1 MPLYIVLFSL
11 FCLVLVLTA
20 VEQRKASR
28 ERKKLQHELNRLRD
42 LWIHHGLNKEKQI
55 VERIGDPKPND
66 LTSERLNTILPGS
79 YEEYLKNGGT
89 DDPLTWLYGTTS
101 DKLFP

>member
-1 MPLYIVLFSL
+1 MLLYTVLGLL
-11 FCLVLVLTA
+11 FVLVLVLTA

-28 ERKKLQHELNRLRD
+28 EWKKLQHELNGLRD
-42 LWIHHGLNKEKQI
+42 LWIHHELNKEKQI
-55 VERIGDPKPND
+55 VEKIGDPKPND
-66 LTSERLNTILPGS
+66 LTFERPNTILPGL

-101 DKLFP
+101 PRPFP